1 MRDFTYTVFDDG
13 SGELCYTT
21 VRQVSVWCLAFGGSR
36 HLYHDGNQ
44 VQVTCLFQLVW
55 LRSVLI
61 SSGGLTSK
69 LYRCRLS
76 LPPVDSEPTDVLFRV
91 HGEVLL
97 ASSDILLNNTIV
109 TALLAERGLGPK
121 LYAVFPGGRIEEF
134 VQSVPED

>member
-1 MRDFTYTVFDDG
+1 MAVESYATQLCAKYLSGAWHSAAADTFTMT
-13 SGELCYTT
+13 E
-21 VRQVSVWCLAFGGSR
+21 
-36 HLYHDGNQ
+36 
-44 VQVTCLFQLVW
+44 
-55 LRSVLI
+55 I
-61 SSGGLTSK
+61 SGGLTSK